1 MLNHAAHQFGEEL
14 QRKVGEENIQSN
26 DWEFGKSERESEKRR
41 SLKTKAQK
49 TEIQLETQ
57 ESYKLE
63 H

>member
-1 MLNHAAHQFGEEL
+1 MHQFGEES
-14 QRKVGEENIQSN
+14 QRKVGEENTQSN
-26 DWEFGKSERESEKRR
+26 DWEFGNSERESEKRR

-49 TEIQLETQ
+49 TEIQRETQ